1 MKDEERR
8 KKNSRKKIERKKKGR
23 MKKLR
28 KKMNI
33 NETRK
38 IKKKNKR

>member
-8 KKNSRKKIERKKKGR
+8 EKNSRKKIERKKKGR